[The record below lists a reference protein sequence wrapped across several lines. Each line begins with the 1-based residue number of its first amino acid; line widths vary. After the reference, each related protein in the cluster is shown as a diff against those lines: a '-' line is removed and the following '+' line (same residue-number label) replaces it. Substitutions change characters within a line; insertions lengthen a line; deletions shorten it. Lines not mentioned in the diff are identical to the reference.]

1 MSDDN
6 QISPEGL
13 EALKAEIQR
22 LEEVERPAIADRI
35 RTAREWGDLKEN
47 AEYHSAKNDQS
58 FLETRILRLNQR
70 LRAANVVDGPVTCGA
85 TSGPMVQTDVRRL
98 FWNQWNILGSTMGND
113 AEFAAIAA
121 ELSAGRLSMESPVAQ
136 ALSGHR
142 EGDDVALQT
151 PRGERRYT
159 ILGVS

>member
-47 AEYHSAKNDQS
+47 AEYHDAKKSQAM
-58 FLETRILRLNQR
+58 LETRILQ
-70 LRAANVVDGPVTCGA
+70 LREAALHAEVREESTGDECG
-85 TSGPMVQTDVRRL
+85 
-98 FWNQWNILGSTMGND
+98 LGSRVTVADETTGKESTYTLVSATEAD
-113 AEFAAIAA
+113 AATGAVSFQ
-121 ELSAGRLSMESPVAQ
+121 SPVGR
-136 ALSGHR
+136 ALDGAKV
-142 EGDDVALQT
+142 GDTIRVAT
-151 PRGERRYT
+151 PKGERRLVVRS
-159 ILGVS
+159 IA